1 MALFRFGGPEPA
13 PVIRGEG
20 VLLRV
25 PRIEDFE
32 EWAQL
37 RAVSR
42 AHLVPWEPAWPED
55 DLTRAAF
62 RRRIRRY
69 EADIRADLAHPF
81 LIVRE
86 ADGVLLG
93 GLTLGLIRRGVAQTC
108 SLGYWI
114 GAPHAGQG
122 WMSRAVPV
130 ALNFAFEGLG
140 LRRVEAA
147 SMPENL
153 ASQRVLEKAGFR
165 REGFAREYL
174 CIAGRWRDHVLFAIL
189 AREFAAR
196 GQRPPAAL
204 PAGDSAHREGG
215 FGLPLGARADT
226 KD

>member
-13 PVIRGEG
+13 PVIRGDG
-20 VLLRV
+20 VVLRV
-25 PRIEDFE
+25 PRIEDYE
-32 EWAQL
+32 EWARL
-37 RAVSR
+37 REASR
-42 AHLVPWEPAWPED
+42 AHLAPWEPAWPVD

-81 LIVRE
+81 LILRE
-86 ADGVLLG
+86 TDGSMLG
-93 GLTLGLIRRGVAQTC
+93 GLTLGLIRRGVAQAC

-130 ALNFAFEGLG
+130 ALRFAFEGLG

-174 CIAGRWRDHVLFAIL
+174 CIAGQWRDHVLFAIL

-196 GQRPPAAL
+196 ATVLARHESS
-204 PAGDSAHREGG
+204 GDGLHRKGG
-215 FGLPLGARADT
+215 FGLPPGAGADT
-226 KD
+226 KN

>member
-20 VLLRV
+20 VLLRA
-25 PRIEDFE
+25 PRIDDYEA
-32 EWAQL
+32 WAHL
-37 RAVSR
+37 RAASR
-42 AHLVPWEPAWPED
+42 AHLAPWEPAWPAD

-69 EADIRADLAHPF
+69 EADIRADIAHPF
-81 LIVRE
+81 LILRE
-86 ADGVLLG
+86 QDGALLG

-114 GAPHAGQG
+114 GAPHAGKG
-122 WMSRAVPV
+122 WMGRAVPA
-130 ALNFAFEGLG
+130 ALRFAFEGLS

-165 REGFAREYL
+165 REGFASEYL
-174 CIAGRWRDHVLFAIL
+174 CIAGQWRDHVLFAIL
-189 AREFAAR
+189 AREFSAR
-196 GQRPPAAL
+196 DLAHVPRI
-204 PAGDSAHREGG
+204 PAGDGAQREGG